1 MINGKLYNTSEV
13 EYQNVDVLSS
23 RLTSV
28 PRLIINNTL
37 GGEWFVQ
44 TVGMAAPK
52 ALVSLRMVGE
62 TARQTIQTLWSTGA
76 ALIVSY
82 DGISRT
88 GFILDEPAY
97 ELLTRAENPD
107 ARQYSMSFTLAITA
121 EEALA

>member
-1 MINGKLYNTSEV
+1 MISGKLYNTSEV

-52 ALVSLRMVGE
+52 ALVSLRVVGE
-62 TARQTIQTLWSTGA
+62 PARQNIISLWATGA
-76 ALIVSY
+76 SFIVAY
-82 DGISRT
+82 DGQARI
-88 GFILDEPAY
+88 GFILEEPAH
-97 ELLTRAENPD
+97 EMLTRGESD
-107 ARQYSMSFTLAITA
+107 TRQYSMLFTFAVTA